1 MSEPIRAIVIDPAA
15 CTITEAELPTEPG
28 NPKYHYG
35 TRVDTETWYATIG
48 CEMVEMH
55 YLPDDLNMAVID
67 AKSLLA
73 EPPPTRFWQWGENCQ
88 PVAGIGIIAGYDFKT
103 DTWSSTTLS
112 FDEARKRVRFTKRNV
127 SGMKTEIDGPFI
139 RAELDAPIAVP
150 DLHVIS
156 SNPSILSGLSGHPL
170 RD

>member
-15 CTITEAELPTEPG
+15 RTIAEARLPTEPG

-35 TRVDTETWYATIG
+35 TRVDIEAWYATIG
-48 CEMVEMH
+48 CKMVEMH

-67 AKSLLA
+67 AELLLA
-73 EPPPTRFWQWGENCQ
+73 EPPPTRFWQWGENCK

-112 FDEARKRVRFTKRNV
+112 LEEARKRVRFAERNV
-127 SGMKTEIDGPFI
+127 REMKTEIDGPFI
-139 RAELDAPIAVP
+139 REA
-150 DLHVIS
+150 
-156 SNPSILSGLSGHPL
+156 GC
-170 RD
+170 